1 MSVVKWTVDMI
12 AWISPKSQIPK
23 IICRMT
29 PFNSTS
35 KACLLFVYAFKHL
48 FTIHVYFNICPLLP
62 FFASYKST
70 NYISRLSSQNETNL
84 FIETNFW
91 PIQGMH
97 YDYDPSQDPA
107 MSIGQDCE
115 VLKLKTYLLALTGQ
129 VRMNCGSLASPS
141 TKTIIPSSSLTSWSR
156 RSQRSRTRI
165 PNWAGACADAGCGVI
180 VRPLLCLDD
189 SINWNQHETNQRVLV
204 GIRFPSKMG
213 GIQVMYLKHSQGFS
227 QSNTDQMEAPVGFL
241 LWTQPPLRFPYGDRI
256 PGAPLVKGGA
266 AFGLGEWFSVS
277 LLGWFTQD
285 QRCNLSTATV
295 WIWSNTM
302 DNVCLIVS
310 LYSLFYYSI
319 SLSDGLIVWL
329 FACLFDSDTSV
340 ATVPT
345 KYPLGLFWW

>member
-1 MSVVKWTVDMI
+1 MPACLEISRERLLMVSIISHCLFQIPKNLTNSCKQWCNTTLLLLVLVRTHPVFSNWKSRILRHHNSKIFKTQKTPDMFFARVFSPPPFPQIWLELFHPSPWVVKGRLSCQVTSLPWSFQDLAKSSQGIVSVVKWTVDMI

-35 KACLLFVYAFKHL
+35 KACLLFVYAFQHL

-97 YDYDPSQDPA
+97 YDPSQDPA
-107 MSIGQDCE
+107 MSIGQHCE

-156 RSQRSRTRI
+156 WSRPSEAPGFPTELVLVQML
-165 PNWAGACADAGCGVI
+165 AVVSLFDHCSAS
-180 VRPLLCLDD
+180 DD
-189 SINWNQHETNQRVLV
+189 SINWNQHETNEESWMSSVFLQRWW
-204 GIRFPSKMG
+204 RSKSCTS
-213 GIQVMYLKHSQGFS
+213 KHSQGF
-227 QSNTDQMEAPVGFL
+227 
-241 LWTQPPLRFPYGDRI
+241 
-256 PGAPLVKGGA
+256 
-266 AFGLGEWFSVS
+266 
-277 LLGWFTQD
+277 
-285 QRCNLSTATV
+285 
-295 WIWSNTM
+295 
-302 DNVCLIVS
+302 
-310 LYSLFYYSI
+310 
-319 SLSDGLIVWL
+319 
-329 FACLFDSDTSV
+329 
-340 ATVPT
+340 
-345 KYPLGLFWW
+345 

>member
-129 VRMNCGSLASPS
+129 VRMNCGSLASP
-141 TKTIIPSSSLTSWSR
+141 KPWKNIINIIPTSSLLLQDMFFAQRKNNDPGLTRFRWSR
-156 RSQRSRTRI
+156 PSEAPGFPTELVLVQMLAVVSLFDHCS
-165 PNWAGACADAGCGVI
+165 AS
-180 VRPLLCLDD
+180 DD

-204 GIRFPSKMG
+204 GIRFPSKMVA
-213 GIQVMYLKHSQGFS
+213 IQVMYLK
-227 QSNTDQMEAPVGFL
+227 TLP
-241 LWTQPPLRFPYGDRI
+241 RF
-256 PGAPLVKGGA
+256 
-266 AFGLGEWFSVS
+266 
-277 LLGWFTQD
+277 
-285 QRCNLSTATV
+285 
-295 WIWSNTM
+295 
-302 DNVCLIVS
+302 
-310 LYSLFYYSI
+310 
-319 SLSDGLIVWL
+319 
-329 FACLFDSDTSV
+329 
-340 ATVPT
+340 
-345 KYPLGLFWW
+345 